1 LDALLTLLKGLPVTP
16 CQPNKKT
23 EQQGDPDMYGIGV
36 PEILVIAVILLF
48 IFGAKRLPGIGEGL
62 GKTVKEF
69 RNIKKDMSGSKK
81 KKEKKEI
88 KDGESTPS
96 ESDAAEA
103 DLAGAI
109 QNKLTKKVTDTVM
122 AQIPGIKQAK
132 QLKDKADKIKK
143 FVS

>member
-1 LDALLTLLKGLPVTP
+1 
-16 CQPNKKT
+16 
-23 EQQGDPDMYGIGV
+23 MYGIGV
-36 PEILVIAVILLF
+36 PEILIIAAILLF

-69 RNIKKDMSGSKK
+69 RNIKKEMSGSKK
-81 KKEKKEI
+81 NEEKKEI
-88 KDGESTPS
+88 ENGEPAPS
-96 ESDAAEA
+96 ESSGAGT

-122 AQIPGIKQAK
+122 AQVPGIKQAK

>member
-1 LDALLTLLKGLPVTP
+1 
-16 CQPNKKT
+16 
-23 EQQGDPDMYGIGV
+23 MYGIGV
-36 PEILVIAVILLF
+36 PEILIIAVILVL

-69 RNIKKDMSGSKK
+69 RNIKKEMSGGK
-81 KKEKKEI
+81 KKEDQKEI
-88 KDGESTPS
+88 KDGESGPS
-96 ESDAAEA
+96 ESGAAGA

-122 AQIPGIKQAK
+122 AQVPGIKQAK

-143 FVS
+143 LVS